1 MDGRVGD
8 AGPITP
14 VDCLL
19 PRLVCCLGRLGRLL
33 TWPRLRLLIEG
44 SEVGGG
50 GCFNDHVEANPQG
63 RCSRKASGDRV
74 LDNCLD
80 ARSGCVSAPGAL
92 ERQCLALFCTR
103 FWTGQH

>member
-19 PRLVCCLGRLGRLL
+19 PRLVCCLGRLL

-63 RCSRKASGDRV
+63 PLQQKS
-74 LDNCLD
+74 
-80 ARSGCVSAPGAL
+80 
-92 ERQCLALFCTR
+92 Q
-103 FWTGQH
+103 W